1 MAAPR
6 PASLH
11 LAEIAQ
17 SGASTHAGAA
27 GLARAAPRQALSRI
41 GAAPRTWREPSGP
54 PPVTG
59 AAETLA
65 GTRPERRNGRCGT
78 EAAAAGRLLRCF
90 WALQPHLA
98 QASRIGARPHSMARH
113 THRIAWPPALA
124 RRVHPGRTAAVK
136 RLASCAASWRHR
148 PIAALTHAQAHAADL
163 AAANSAQ
170 KLAASHAPRRSCR
183 AECKVHARGC
193 ANFGDMAASRLAS
206 SPAAAGCLRLAPTD
220 TGLPHLC
227 AQGAA
232 AFFDRIDASN
242 GSAAWAA
249 RCALPR
255 LSDPSAQLDAALC
268 EAPLPSHLRAGPS
281 FALLDIWH

>member
-1 MAAPR
+1 MRHRGCCRGRALAQVLL
-6 PASLH
+6 ASCRTL
-11 LAEIAQ
+11 
-17 SGASTHAGAA
+17 
-27 GLARAAPRQALSRI
+27 LARAASEPGGMER
-41 GAAPRTWREPSGP
+41 GA
-54 PPVTG
+54 
-59 AAETLA
+59 
-65 GTRPERRNGRCGT
+65 
-78 EAAAAGRLLRCF
+78 
-90 WALQPHLA
+90 
-98 QASRIGARPHSMARH
+98 
-113 THRIAWPPALA
+113 RIAWPPA
-124 RRVHPGRTAAVK
+124 RRVHRCRTAPVK
-136 RLASCAASWRHR
+136 RLSRSAASWRHR
-148 PIAALTHAQAHAADL
+148 PIAALTHAQTHADL

-281 FALLDIWH
+281 FALMDIWH